1 MIKAERVR
9 PLAVSTAKR
18 TVELPKVPTIAE
30 SGIPAFDLAG
40 WVVLTAPART
50 PQPVIDKLRAA
61 MLELYG
67 QAAYQEK
74 LESIGM
80 VAQKLTG
87 NELEAFVKREQVRM
101 VDVAKRANIQ
111 PE

>member
-18 TVELPKVPTIAE
+18 TVELPNVPTIAE
-30 SGIPAFDLAG
+30 SGLPAFDLSG
-40 WVVLTAPART
+40 WVVLAAPART
-50 PQPVIDKLRAA
+50 PQPIVEKLRTA

-67 QAAYQEK
+67 RPAYQEK

-80 VAQKLTG
+80 VTQKLTG
-87 NELEAFVKREQVRM
+87 KELETFVKQEQARM